1 MNAYKEAWLAEA
13 MMTYS
18 QKRSVG
24 KAATSA
30 GKKKKSITPGK
41 AMDIAAK
48 QKAQGIILKGAQ
60 QAAKYAAR
68 SQVKGSVGIALRLG
82 GRIGLRAVP
91 VVGAAMLAYDLY
103 QLGQYL
109 LD

>member
-30 GKKKKSITPGK
+30 GKRTKAITPGR
-41 AMDIAAK
+41 AVDIVAK
-48 QKAQGIILKGAQ
+48 QKAQGIILKGAH

-68 SQVKGSVGIALRLG
+68 SQIKGTVGIAVRVG

-103 QLGQYL
+103 QLGEYL

>member
-13 MMTYS
+13 MFDYS
-18 QKRSVG
+18 QQRTLAKKTA
-24 KAATSA
+24 KAQKGRGRVSGRDVVNVAS
-30 GKKKKSITPGK
+30 
-41 AMDIAAK
+41 K
-48 QKAQGIILKGAQ
+48 QKAQGIILKGAHE
-60 QAAKYAAR
+60 AAKYAAK
-68 SQVKGSVGIALRLG
+68 SQVKGSVGIALRVG

-103 QLGQYL
+103 QLGEYL